1 MIPTYQAVTLGVVQG
16 LSEFLPISSSAHL
29 ILVPWAAGWSD
40 PGLAFDVALHLGT
53 LLALLAYFWKDWFS
67 LAKDALVEPGE
78 SLLLKLAWGTLP
90 AAVVGLAFKHQIETA
105 LRAPWIGAV
114 LLAGFGLLLGYAER
128 QSSKTLETGAVSWNQ
143 ALAVG
148 AAQALAL
155 MPGVSRSGVT
165 MTAALLLG
173 MNSAAA
179 ARFSFLL
186 ATPAMFGAGLVEGR
200 HILKLHE
207 TIGAPFF
214 AAILTSAV
222 VGAAVIHYFLAY
234 LKRRSLKP
242 FVVYRVLLG
251 ASILLLYIA
260 GRAPQ

>member
-1 MIPTYQAVTLGVVQG
+1 LIPTYQAVTLGVVQG

-29 ILVPWAAGWSD
+29 ILVPWAAGWPD

-53 LLALLAYFWKDWFS
+53 LCALLAYFWKDWLDLS
-67 LAKDALVEPGE
+67 KDAVTEPRD
-78 SLLLKLAWGTLP
+78 SLLLKLAWATLP

-105 LRAPWIGAV
+105 LRAPWIGATF
-114 LLAGFGLLLGYAER
+114 LAGFGLLLGYAER
-128 QSSKTLETGAVSWNQ
+128 QSSQSLETRAVSWNQ
-143 ALAVG
+143 ALAIG

-173 MNSAAA
+173 MNSASA

-186 ATPAMFGAGLVEGR
+186 ATPAMLGAGLVEGR

-207 TIGAPFF
+207 TLGAPFF

-234 LKRRSLKP
+234 LRSRSLKP
-242 FVVYRVLLG
+242 FVAYRVALG
-251 ASILLLYIA
+251 AAILLLCLS